1 MVDST
6 PDGKAKSWRLRGV
19 MPGFWF
25 SCGLTVSGSSE
36 AALRAGAAPVTSRER
51 TCRIVSPILFATA
64 ASNAVDLVPAP
75 WSDGILPND
84 YSDCASPMVRRQESH
99 KALPLICLE
108 TMRGC
113 LQTTLSQRSDQAP
126 GARRRRA
133 QTKNPNSGT
142 DQRLG
147 VSFDQQDGSA
157 VGGWARY
164 GVIGAY
170 AHTARHAVKCAE
182 WCRTQDV
189 AWRSSPRTGRAGFRL
204 R

>member
-1 MVDST
+1 MGWIPKDAEWYLADIVEQITVEGDPRSVVHTNMVLVSANSPEEAYEKALQLGKELEQVYDNI
-6 PDGKAKSWRLRGV
+6 DGKRVECHFRG
-19 MPGFWF
+19 
-25 SCGLTVSGSSE
+25 L
-36 AALRAGAAPVTSRER
+36 
-51 TCRIVSPILFATA
+51 
-64 ASNAVDLVPAP
+64 
-75 WSDGILPND
+75 
-84 YSDCASPMVRRQESH
+84 
-99 KALPLICLE
+99 
-108 TMRGC
+108 
-113 LQTTLSQRSDQAP
+113 
-126 GARRRRA
+126 
-133 QTKNPNSGT
+133 GT

-157 VGGWARY
+157 VGGWTEY